1 MAHEHGIKMVAQNRK
16 AYHDYSIEETLE
28 AGLVL
33 VGTEVKS
40 LRDGRISLRDSYVEI
55 RRGEAWLVGSSIS
68 HYAQGNIWNHEPGRD
83 RKLLLHRQEIDRLRG
98 RVEERGYSVV
108 PTKVYFRDGRA
119 KVEVGLAKGKKLYDK
134 RADIAK
140 RDADRDMEREMK
152 ERLRDRE

>member
-1 MAHEHGIKMVAQNRK
+1 MAREHGIKMVAQNRK

-40 LRDGRISLRDSYVEI
+40 LRAGRITLRDSYVEI
-55 RRGEAWLVGSSIS
+55 RGHEAWLVGSSIS
-68 HYAQGNIWNHEPGRD
+68 HYVQGNIWNHEPGRD

-98 RVEERGYSVV
+98 RVDERGYSVV
-108 PTKVYFRDGRA
+108 PTKVYFKDGRA
-119 KVEVGLAKGKKLYDK
+119 KVEIGLAKGKKLYDK

-152 ERLRDRE
+152 ERMQARD